1 MPAPRSLLKPFEKT
15 ATTDIPNPKKRLV
28 VFDPATTGL
37 AVLVTPRGAKT
48 YTVVARA
55 PSGKQVWKEIGKP
68 GEISI
73 DQARER
79 ARIAVPRIKA
89 GEATPLPEE
98 APVVPPETFRKVSD
112 DFLALYVKNKE
123 RPLRSAYEIERQF
136 KSHLWPRWEKR
147 VFVDIK
153 RRDIAQ
159 MLDEVE
165 RDSGASMADH
175 LLATLSK
182 LMTWY
187 AGRDDDYTSPIIRG
201 MRRTK
206 PSERKRKRMLSDDE
220 IRLVWNAADDAGVF
234 GAIIKTCLL
243 SAQRRDKVR
252 LMRREDV
259 DMETGRWTIPSE
271 VREKANAGEITLPPL
286 AVAVLKSCKELKGN
300 PYVFAVSKDKA
311 FNGFSKEK
319 VALDAAIAKANGG
332 KVLEPWVIHD
342 LRRTAKSLMSR
353 AGVRPDISERVLGHV
368 IPGVEG
374 VYDRHTYEAEKAEA
388 LQKLAGLVTLI
399 LNPPKGNVVTMERGA
414 A

>member
-1 MPAPRSLLKPFEKT
+1 MATPKSLLKGFEKT
-15 ATTDIPNPKKRLV
+15 VATIKPDPKKRLAIS
-28 VFDPATTGL
+28 DPDTRGL
-37 AVLVTPRGAKT
+37 YLRVTPAGMKT
-48 YTVVARA
+48 FTIVARD
-55 PSGKQVWKEIGKP
+55 PSGKQVWREVGNADDITLT
-68 GEISI
+68 E
-73 DQARER
+73 ARER
-79 ARIAVPRIKA
+79 AREGVKRIKA
-89 GEATPLPEE
+89 GEAPFPEE
-98 APVVPPETFRKVSD
+98 TPVVPLETFRKVSD

-206 PSERKRKRMLSDDE
+206 PSERKRKRMLSDEE
-220 IRLVWNAADDAGVF
+220 IRLVWNAAGDAGVF
-234 GAIIKTCLL
+234 GAIVKTCLL

-388 LQKLAGLVTLI
+388 LQKLAGLVSLI
-399 LNPPKGNVVTMERGA
+399 LTPPKGNVVTMERGA

>member
-1 MPAPRSLLKPFEKT
+1 
-15 ATTDIPNPKKRLV
+15 
-28 VFDPATTGL
+28 
-37 AVLVTPRGAKT
+37 
-48 YTVVARA
+48 
-55 PSGKQVWKEIGKP
+55 
-68 GEISI
+68 
-73 DQARER
+73 
-79 ARIAVPRIKA
+79 
-89 GEATPLPEE
+89 
-98 APVVPPETFRKVSD
+98 
-112 DFLALYVKNKE
+112 
-123 RPLRSAYEIERQF
+123 
-136 KSHLWPRWEKR
+136 
-147 VFVDIK
+147 
-153 RRDIAQ
+153 
-159 MLDEVE
+159 
-165 RDSGASMADH
+165 MADH

-220 IRLVWNAADDAGVF
+220 IRLVWNAAGDAGVF

-259 DMETGRWTIPSE
+259 DMETGRWSIPSE
-271 VREKANAGEITLPPL
+271 AREKANAGEITLPPL
-286 AVAVLKSCKELKGN
+286 AVAVLKSCKEVKGN

-319 VALDAAIAKANGG
+319 VALDASIAKANGG
-332 KVLEPWVIHD
+332 KALQPWVIHD

-368 IPGVEG
+368 IHGVEG
-374 VYDRHTYEAEKAEA
+374 VYDRHPYEAEKAEA
-388 LQKLAGLVTLI
+388 LQKLAGLVSLI

>member
-1 MPAPRSLLKPFEKT
+1 M
-15 ATTDIPNPKKRLV
+15 
-28 VFDPATTGL
+28 
-37 AVLVTPRGAKT
+37 
-48 YTVVARA
+48 
-55 PSGKQVWKEIGKP
+55 
-68 GEISI
+68 
-73 DQARER
+73 
-79 ARIAVPRIKA
+79 
-89 GEATPLPEE
+89 PEE
-98 APVVPPETFRKVSD
+98 TPIVPPKTFRQVSD
-112 DFLALYVKNKE
+112 DFLALHVKNKE

-136 KSHLWPRWEKR
+136 KTHLWPRWERR
-147 VFVDIK
+147 VFVSIG
-153 RRDIAQ
+153 REDIAD

-182 LMTWY
+182 MMAWY
-187 AGRDDDYTSPIIRG
+187 ALRVSNYNSPIVRG

-206 PSERKRKRMLSDDE
+206 PSERAGKRILSDDE
-220 IRLVWNAADDAGVF
+220 LRLVWSAADDAGVF

-243 SAQRRDKVR
+243 SAQRREKVR
-252 LMRREDV
+252 TMRWEDV
-259 DMETGRWTIPSE
+259 DTETGRWTIPSE
-271 VREKANAGEITLPPL
+271 AREKANAGEITLPPL
-286 AVAVLKSCKELKGN
+286 AVAVLKSCKEVKGN

-332 KVLEPWVIHD
+332 KALEPWVIHD

-374 VYDRHTYEAEKAEA
+374 VYDRHPYEAEKAEA
-388 LQKLAGLVTLI
+388 LQKLAGLVSLI
-399 LNPPKGNVVTMERGA
+399 LTPPKGNVVTMERGA

>member
-1 MPAPRSLLKPFEKT
+1 MTTPKSLLKGFEKT
-15 ATTDIPNPKKRLV
+15 VATIKPDPKKRLAIS
-28 VFDPATTGL
+28 DPDTRGL
-37 AVLVTPRGAKT
+37 YLRVTPAGMKT
-48 YTVVARA
+48 FTIVARD
-55 PSGKQVWKEIGKP
+55 PSGKQVWREVGNADEITLT
-68 GEISI
+68 E
-73 DQARER
+73 ARER
-79 ARIAVPRIKA
+79 AREGVKRIKA
-89 GEATPLPEE
+89 GEAPFPEDT
-98 APVVPPETFRKVSD
+98 PVVPPETFRKVSD

-220 IRLVWNAADDAGVF
+220 IRLVWTAAGDAGVF

-252 LMRREDV
+252 LMRRDDV
-259 DMETGRWTIPSE
+259 DLETGRWTIPAE
-271 VREKANAGEITLPPL
+271 AREKANAGEITLPPL
-286 AVAVLKSCKELKGN
+286 AVAVLKSCKEVKGN
-300 PYVFAVSKDKA
+300 PYVFAVTKDKA

-332 KVLEPWVIHD
+332 KAVEPWVIHD

>member
-1 MPAPRSLLKPFEKT
+1 MTAPKSLLKGFEKT
-15 ATTDIPNPKKRLV
+15 VATIKPDPKKRLAIS
-28 VFDPATTGL
+28 DPDTRGL
-37 AVLVTPRGAKT
+37 YLRVTPAGMKT
-48 YTVVARA
+48 FTIVARD
-55 PSGKQVWKEIGKP
+55 PSGKQVWREVGNADEITLT
-68 GEISI
+68 E
-73 DQARER
+73 ARER
-79 ARIAVPRIKA
+79 AREGVKRIKA
-89 GEATPLPEE
+89 GEPPFPEDT
-98 APVVPPETFRKVSD
+98 PVVPPETFRKVSD

-220 IRLVWNAADDAGVF
+220 IRLVWNAAGDAGVF

-259 DMETGRWTIPSE
+259 DMETGRWSIPSE
-271 VREKANAGEITLPPL
+271 AREKANAGEITLPPL
-286 AVAVLKSCKELKGN
+286 AVAVLKSCKEVKGN

-319 VALDAAIAKANGG
+319 VALDASIAKANGG
-332 KVLEPWVIHD
+332 KALQPWVIHD

-368 IPGVEG
+368 IHGVEG
-374 VYDRHTYEAEKAEA
+374 VYDRHPYEAEKAEA
-388 LQKLAGLVTLI
+388 LQKLAGLVSLI